1 MKYILLAI
9 IRLYQ
14 WFISPF
20 FPKSCRFEP
29 TCSHYAFTAI
39 DRFGFFKGAWLATKR
54 ILKCHPYH
62 AGGFDPVPD
71 IHQHQ
76 HFQE

>member
-71 IHQHQ
+71 IHQQ
-76 HFQE
+76 KHFQE

>member
-1 MKYILLAI
+1 MKYFLLAI

-39 DRFGFFKGAWLATKR
+39 DRFGFFKGAWLAIKR

-71 IHQHQ
+71 IHQQ
-76 HFQE
+76 KHFQE

>member
-1 MKYILLAI
+1 MKYFLLAI

-39 DRFGFFKGAWLATKR
+39 DRFGFFKGSWLAMKR

-62 AGGFDPVPD
+62 SGGFDPVPD
-71 IHQHQ
+71 IHQHK

>member
-29 TCSHYAFTAI
+29 TCSHYAFTAVN
-39 DRFGFFKGAWLATKR
+39 RFGFFKGSWLAGKR

-62 AGGFDPVPD
+62 AGGFDPVPE
-71 IHQHQ
+71 INQPN